1 MFTIR
6 QFPFDKTGQ
15 ASSAMADH
23 GSNWPVIYLIN
34 SATDI
39 YIGET
44 TSFERRFREHLR
56 SRKSRFGGFT
66 EIRFAYDGTEN
77 KSAIL
82 DYESNLIRLYVADGK
97 FQQVRNNN
105 PGQSQD
111 HDYFRRPF
119 YNTKVQDLWDQLH
132 GLKLTKQNYQS
143 VRNSSLYKFSPF
155 TSLTPEQRGV
165 MKDVLEDFLAAL
177 ESGQTGGAIVDGGA
191 GTGKSLVAVKIIDI
205 LLNVGQY
212 LTNWRQSKG
221 VYGPDWCK
229 LLSRFEKYIATL
241 GRPLRIAYI
250 APQQSFNADMR
261 KAFARMPWNGGQ
273 NLVHNTSSIVSQY
286 AVLDSFDII
295 LVDETH
301 RLKHRKGMGNEIGLF
316 DESRRRLK
324 LPDDATQL
332 DVILARTR
340 YSCLFYDSGQSVK
353 YSDITPAE
361 LSRSLLSLDRPVLRR
376 GLSVQMRCLGGGDYV
391 AFLDDV
397 FSGNPS
403 PHPFEHYDFHV
414 YDDVR
419 KMVDDIRKLNG
430 TYDLCRTIAG
440 FAWPWVTKFFIRN
453 NKAMLA
459 AMKGSNKGKNAA
471 NLLKLGQYDISIGK
485 DRFVW
490 NIRSRGW
497 VTSPGA
503 ADEIGCIHTSQGYDL
518 NFCGVILGPDIRY
531 DKATETIVFE
541 PSRFCDPFY
550 KQDRKSIS
558 EKAILEYIKNA
569 YRTMLLRGI
578 YGCYVFAVD
587 DDLREYLKGCE
598 GYVRSVISRHG
609 DVSDTDTVDTE
620 VVPVEDRPSISRTPS
635 PAFDSDPDPDI
646 QFGKTVVRRRKEK
659 GLSQEDLAFRAGIRR
674 SYMGVI
680 ERGEKSP
687 SIDTIAKVAKGLGV
701 NIGELFSGDIWNS

>member
-1 MFTIR
+1 MFTIQ

-15 ASSAMADH
+15 ALSVTADR

-34 SATDI
+34 SNTDI

-56 SRKSRFGGFT
+56 KRKTRFSGFT
-66 EIRFAYDGTEN
+66 EIRFAYDGSEN
-77 KSAIL
+77 KSSIL
-82 DYESNLIRLYVADGK
+82 GYESNLIRLYAADGMFK
-97 FQQVRNNN
+97 NVLNEN

-111 HDYFRRPF
+111 HDYFQRPF
-119 YNTKVQDLWDQLH
+119 YNAKVQVLWDQLH
-132 GLKLTKQNYQS
+132 KRRLTKRNYQS

-155 TSLTPEQRGV
+155 TSFTAEQRNV
-165 MKDVLEDFLAAL
+165 MKDVLENFIASL
-177 ESGQTGGAIVDGGA
+177 ESGKTGGAIVDGGA

-221 VYGPDWCK
+221 VYGPDWCA
-229 LLSRFEKYIATL
+229 LLSRFEKYMTTL

-250 APQQSFNADMR
+250 APQQSFNTDMR
-261 KAFARMPWNGGQ
+261 RAFAKMPWKGGQ

-286 AVLDSFDII
+286 TVLEPFDII

-332 DVILARTR
+332 DVILARTK
-340 YSCLFYDSGQSVK
+340 YSCLFYDSRQSIK
-353 YSDITPAE
+353 NSDITKDEFDRA
-361 LSRSLLSLDRPVLRR
+361 LRTIDRPVLSRS
-376 GLSVQMRCLGGGDYV
+376 LSVQMRCLGGGDYV
-391 AFLDDV
+391 KFLDDV

-403 PHPFEHYDFHV
+403 PHPFENYDFHV

-419 KMVDDIRKLNG
+419 KMVDDIRTLDKS
-430 TYDLCRTIAG
+430 YDLCRTLSG
-440 FAWPWVTKFFIRN
+440 FAWPWDTKRFIRD
-453 NKAMLA
+453 NKAKLK
-459 AMKGSNKGKNAA
+459 AMGGVNKGENAA
-471 NLLKLGQYDISIGK
+471 NLLKLGQYDIYIGK
-485 DRFVW
+485 DQFVW

-503 ADEIGCIHTSQGYDL
+503 PDEIGCIHTSQGYDL
-518 NFCGVILGPDIRY
+518 NYCGVILGPDIRY
-531 DKATETIVFE
+531 DKAKREIVIE
-541 PSRFCDPFY
+541 PSCFCDPFY
-550 KQDRKSIS
+550 NRHRQSIS
-558 EKAILEYIKNA
+558 DTDIRDYIINA

-578 YGCYVFAVD
+578 YGCYVYAVD
-587 DDLREYLKGCE
+587 DELRDYLKECE
-598 GYVRSVISRHG
+598 AYVKSAISRR
-609 DVSDTDTVDTE
+609 SDMPDPSVHE
-620 VVPVEDRPSISRTPS
+620 GIPVQGLPSSPAVPS
-635 PAFDSDPDPDI
+635 PTVGHDPDPDRR
-646 QFGKTVVRRRKEK
+646 FGKTVMRLRKEK
-659 GLSQEDLAFRAGIRR
+659 GLSQEDLAFRAGIKR

-701 NIGELFSGDIWNS
+701 TIGELFADERNV